1 MNSKEKKQIDWHT
14 GFAGFLEICLHDY
27 EDVIEI
33 EKEHHLTVEPP
44 KIDFIII
51 KKDADVVIDNAFGR
65 IFKCWN
71 ILEYKNPNDSLNID
85 VLWKCIGY
93 AGLYK
98 AYGKSVNAIPQEE
111 LTISIFRHRHPSK
124 LMMQLKESGY
134 VIENPFPGIYY
145 IKGLVDIPVQIVVSK
160 ELDDEAFAALKVMAK
175 QSDTT
180 DIVEF
185 ISQARV
191 LTEPRLRQAADN
203 IFQIS
208 ASINKKLF
216 NELRKEDAM
225 CQALREI
232 MAPEIEESYN
242 EGRIEGRIE
251 GITEGR
257 AEGRVALIKDM
268 LRLGSTAQD
277 ISKLSGVPLEFIL
290 EIEKSMSDAE

>member
-1 MNSKEKKQIDWHT
+1 M
-14 GFAGFLEICLHDY
+14 EICLHDY
-27 EDVIEI
+27 EYVIEI

-51 KKDADVVIDNAFGR
+51 KKEADVVVDNAFGR
-65 IFKCWN
+65 MFRRWN

-111 LTISIFRHRHPSK
+111 LTISIFRHRYPSK
-124 LMMQLKESGY
+124 LMSQLKESGY
-134 VIENPFPGIYY
+134 VIENPTSGIYY

-160 ELDDEAFAALKVMAK
+160 DLDDEAFAALKVMAK
-175 QSDTT
+175 QSDPT

-208 ASINKKLF
+208 ASINKELF

-242 EGRIEGRIE
+242 EGRIEILVDLANDNVITLEEAANKAGMTIDEFRTRIKE
-251 GITEGR
+251 R
-257 AEGRVALIKDM
+257 
-268 LRLGSTAQD
+268 
-277 ISKLSGVPLEFIL
+277 
-290 EIEKSMSDAE
+290 